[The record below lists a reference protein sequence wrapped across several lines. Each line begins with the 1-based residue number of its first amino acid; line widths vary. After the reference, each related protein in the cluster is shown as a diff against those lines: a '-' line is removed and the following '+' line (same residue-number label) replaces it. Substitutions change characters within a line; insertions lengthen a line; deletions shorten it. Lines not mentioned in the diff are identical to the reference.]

1 MRVLLL
7 GDIYG
12 RPGRQMLKEI
22 LPQIKQE
29 YSPDLIIANGENS
42 AGGFGLTP
50 KIAKELFAMGID
62 VLTSGNH
69 IWDQKDIIPYLDQ
82 EPRILRPANY
92 PPGTPGNFL
101 YYATINDQKVA
112 IINLI
117 GRVFMGDF
125 DCPFRK
131 IDQLLEEVQQH
142 TPFVIID
149 FHAEATSEK
158 QAFSWYVD
166 GRVSIVVGTH
176 THVPTADQRILP
188 GGTAYTTDLGM
199 CGPLD
204 GVLGV
209 SRETVINKF
218 LTQLPTRFS
227 VAKGPRQLCG
237 IIVDLN
243 HEGKAEKIFRLY
255 YEKENI

>member
-92 PPGTPGNFL
+92 PPGTPGNFYIML
-101 YYATINDQKVA
+101 
-112 IINLI
+112 
-117 GRVFMGDF
+117 
-125 DCPFRK
+125 
-131 IDQLLEEVQQH
+131 QLMIKKL
-142 TPFVIID
+142 
-149 FHAEATSEK
+149 
-158 QAFSWYVD
+158 
-166 GRVSIVVGTH
+166 
-176 THVPTADQRILP
+176 L
-188 GGTAYTTDLGM
+188 
-199 CGPLD
+199 
-204 GVLGV
+204 
-209 SRETVINKF
+209 
-218 LTQLPTRFS
+218 
-227 VAKGPRQLCG
+227 
-237 IIVDLN
+237 
-243 HEGKAEKIFRLY
+243 
-255 YEKENI
+255 